1 MALTR
6 EAVEHVAYLA
16 RLGLSE
22 GELLLFQSQLSAI
35 LDYFQ
40 TLQELDTEAI
50 PPTAQVIEV
59 ANVFREDI
67 PRPSMPVEDVLL
79 NAPQREE
86 NYFRIKAV
94 LEE

>member
-16 RLGLSE
+16 RLGLTDDE
-22 GELLLFQSQLSAI
+22 VELFRAQLSAI
-35 LDYFQ
+35 LDYFR

-59 ANVFREDI
+59 SNVFREDN
-67 PRPSMPVEDVLL
+67 PRPSMPVEDVLK
-79 NAPQREE
+79 NAPYREDA
-86 NYFRIKAV
+86 YFRVKAV